1 MRKQFLEC
9 GKIVTTQGIKGE
21 VRVQP
26 WCDSPDFLLGFD
38 TLYLDSGRSPLVVER
53 SRVQKNVVV
62 FKFKGTETVEEAVT
76 LRGKVLY
83 LDRADVPMEDGEYFV
98 QDLIG
103 CTVLDADTGRDYGKI
118 YDVCPTGANDVYY
131 LKDEAGTERLVPAI
145 PDVVLSRDLD
155 AGVVTIRPLEGLF
168 DDED

>member
-38 TLYLDSGRSPLVVER
+38 TLYLDGGRSSLEIER

-83 LDRADVPMEDGEYFV
+83 LDRADVPMEEG
-98 QDLIG
+98 
-103 CTVLDADTGRDYGKI
+103 
-118 YDVCPTGANDVYY
+118 
-131 LKDEAGTERLVPAI
+131 
-145 PDVVLSRDLD
+145 
-155 AGVVTIRPLEGLF
+155 GVFLCRT
-168 DDED
+168 

>member
-38 TLYLDSGRSPLVVER
+38 TLYLDGGRSSLEIER

-62 FKFKGTETVEEAVT
+62 FKFKGTETVEEAV
-76 LRGKVLY
+76 
-83 LDRADVPMEDGEYFV
+83 
-98 QDLIG
+98 G

-118 YDVCPTGANDVYY
+118 YDVRPTGANDVYY
-131 LKDEAGTERLVPAI
+131 LKDAAGVERLVPAI

-155 AGVVTIRPLEGLF
+155 VGIVTIRPLEGLF

>member
-38 TLYLDSGRSPLVVER
+38 TLYLDGGRSSLEIER

-83 LDRADVPMEDGEYFV
+83 LDRADVPMEEGEYFV

-103 CTVLDADTGRDYGKI
+103 CTVRRGYR
-118 YDVCPTGANDVYY
+118 
-131 LKDEAGTERLVPAI
+131 AGLRENLRCTPDRGERCL
-145 PDVVLSRDLD
+145 LSERC
-155 AGVVTIRPLEGLF
+155 GGG
-168 DDED
+168 